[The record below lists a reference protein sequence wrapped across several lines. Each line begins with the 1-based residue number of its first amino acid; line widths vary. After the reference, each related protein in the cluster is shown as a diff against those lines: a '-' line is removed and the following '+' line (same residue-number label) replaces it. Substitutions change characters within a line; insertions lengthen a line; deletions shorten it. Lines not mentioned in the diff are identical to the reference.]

1 MKFIIFFLVGLNK
14 DLDDVN
20 EVKDLNSWKRLV
32 EEEKLKG
39 VFIYIVVKF
48 N

>member
-1 MKFIIFFLVGLNK
+1 MKFINFFLVGLNK

-32 EEEKLKG
+32 EGEKLKG